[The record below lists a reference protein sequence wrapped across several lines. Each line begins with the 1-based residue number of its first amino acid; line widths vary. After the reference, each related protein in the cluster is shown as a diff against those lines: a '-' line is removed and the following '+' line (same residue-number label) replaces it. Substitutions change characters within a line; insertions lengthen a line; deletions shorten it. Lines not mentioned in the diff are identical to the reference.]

1 MSYLNKKDKM
11 LQRRAIGHAFA
22 VICLLGLAALT
33 GCGNAGEG
41 GQKEG
46 TGGGAWE
53 KHITEETV
61 RLKGIEG
68 EYTLLFLTD
77 THAIVQS
84 QGASEQEAANEEA
97 R

>member
-68 EYTLLFLTD
+68 GIPCCF
-77 THAIVQS
+77 
-84 QGASEQEAANEEA
+84 
-97 R
+97 